1 MSAWCCTAAAKHTAC
16 TPSFAPCMCGIIW
29 PVSDHWFERE
39 REKISAMVF
48 WKKQCRTQEVCEG
61 TAGPIKWSSVRSKDG
76 DIYLNSQIFRLESH
90 G

>member
-1 MSAWCCTAAAKHTAC
+1 MHGVAPQQ
-16 TPSFAPCMCGIIW
+16 PSTLPALPLLL
-29 PVSDHWFERE
+29 PVCVALFGQCLITGLKE

-76 DIYLNSQIFRLESH
+76 DIYLNSRIFRLESH